1 MAKNNSG
8 FVVPEELRHEYKM
21 MVQRA
26 NRRVKSNLQFIDK
39 GTITS
44 ENTVR
49 SLVGSF
55 GDKNNWSSKT
65 MPFSRSIKGR
75 YITNPDTGF
84 TEFREFKNKT
94 EFDQYMKYLS
104 KWGEKTEKGEL
115 FAAHPKKIKEDYKKA
130 ILKALNE
137 VKDHY
142 SITLPNGQ
150 IPKEIIEDIDNMSLQ
165 EITNF
170 FGNGDPGEDME
181 ISQFSSDE
189 FIDVENA
196 SDFVDVVR
204 SRIAMVKKFIN

>member
-1 MAKNNSG
+1 MATNNKG
-8 FVVPEELRHEYKM
+8 FVVPENLRHEYKM

-26 NRRVKSNLQFIDK
+26 NRRIKSNLQYASKND
-39 GTITS
+39 IT
-44 ENTVR
+44 NDHTVR

-55 GDKNNWSSKT
+55 GDKNNWSSDK

-75 YITNPDTGF
+75 YITNADTGF
-84 TEFREFKNKT
+84 TEFKEFKNQT

-115 FAAHPKKIKEDYKKA
+115 YQAHPKKIKEDYKQA
-130 ILKALNE
+130 ILKSLNQ

-150 IPKEIIEDIDNMSLQ
+150 IPKEIIDEIDKLSLQ

-170 FGNGDPGEDME
+170 FGNGDPSEDME

-196 SDFVDVVR
+196 SDFIDVIR
-204 SRIAMVKKFIN
+204 SRVAMVKKFN